1 MMLANIR
8 RASSRLA
15 YNHLRA
21 FSTTSQS
28 LSNLVL
34 VDVDDKT
41 GYALVSLN
49 RAPVNSFNLDL
60 LQALSKA
67 LDEVEKNKSKGLI
80 LTSVRR
86 NITVAF

>member
-1 MMLANIR
+1 MLANFR
-8 RASSRLA
+8 RISSVVKI
-15 YNHLRA
+15 NQLRA
-21 FSTTSQS
+21 FSTTNQS
-28 LSNLVL
+28 SNNLVL

-67 LDEVEKNKSKGLI
+67 LDEVENNKSKGLI
-80 LTSVRR
+80 LTSVR
-86 NITVAF
+86 IF